1 MTNITLNIYKAEN
14 KNQIEKVYTAEGYD
28 LMLGT
33 VEDFMQII
41 DVDKL
46 NDNKAVVQMVMK
58 GYGQIKPFLKDVFPE
73 LTDAE
78 FKRIKVSDLVRTITQ
93 IGTAVVESFSV
104 LKTGKN

>member
-1 MTNITLNIYKAEN
+1 MANITLNIYKADN

-73 LTDAE
+73 LTDTE

>member
-1 MTNITLNIYKAEN
+1 MANITLNIYKAEN

-58 GYGQIKPFLKDVFPE
+58 GYGQIKPHGRKGE
-73 LTDAE
+73 Q
-78 FKRIKVSDLVRTITQ
+78 R
-93 IGTAVVESFSV
+93 
-104 LKTGKN
+104 

>member
-1 MTNITLNIYKAEN
+1 MANITLNIYKAEN
-14 KNQIEKVYTAEGYD
+14 KKQIEKVYTAEGYD